1 MTAFAGVRVLD
12 CSGGRA
18 GAMAAMHLGDLGA
31 HVVRVDATDDERGRD
46 EPGYLA
52 WHRNKTRVV
61 LDLDDPAELAAVRR
75 LIGESDVVIFDS
87 SPDELERRGLDGRT
101 LTRAHERLIHA
112 WAPPYGERGRWS
124 SLPASHHLLA
134 GLTGIAFEQASYDDV
149 PVHLVSPQAHYGQA
163 NTLALAIGAALHERD
178 RSGQGQTVVVSGLQ
192 GAAQVMIATRWERS
206 TTTLWRAPVGGAP
219 NYRLY
224 QCADGEWLFLGGL
237 FEPVYLRA
245 LEVTG
250 VLAEVLTEPE
260 IDGDLRAALVAPG
273 AKVTTRLL
281 EAAFRGR
288 SRAVWLALLE
298 AADVPCG
305 PVRSRAEWFHHETVA
320 ANGMRV
326 TLTHPELGAVEMPG
340 VSIRMSA
347 SPAVGPRLVERAPD
361 PSTPWCE
368 TPDAPTVTDP
378 DSGGAPLAGVKVL
391 DLGVVIA
398 GAYAG
403 SILASLGAD
412 VVKIEAPHG
421 DPFRA
426 YGTGFAHYNRGKRS
440 LVLDLKQP
448 AALTAFLQLVR
459 ESDVVLDNFRL
470 GVRERLGITYEQLR
484 DVNPRIISCSIS
496 GYGTEGPQAS
506 QPGFDPLLQAQSG
519 LMQAQGGIGSEPV
532 FHGIPVNDVG
542 SAAVAALGIVAA
554 LYARSRTGEGQEVHT
569 SLAAQSVLLQSGE
582 VTTHPTAPAPPTG
595 GRDCT
600 GTSVF
605 EQYYECTGRMDRHRV
620 RAVGSTSRACPGA
633 RPGCRAHRRVGFGG
647 SRRPGRAAS
656 RGDVRDARRG
666 DGADPAR
673 SCGGAGDP
681 RAEARGHLRGSVLRR
696 ERPLRDVRRRRVR
709 TRHWLC
715 SPRSLRPDRE
725 RLGRWRTGARLRHR
739 AHPARPRD
747 RTKTQRFSPRRGLRV
762 VAPRRHYHDT

>member
-1 MTAFAGVRVLD
+1 MLD
-12 CSGGRA
+12 CSGDRA

-31 HVVRVDATDDERGRD
+31 HVVKVDPTDDERGRD

-61 LDLDDPAELAAVRR
+61 LDLDDPADLDALRG

-87 SPDELERRGLDGRT
+87 APDELERRGLDGPT
-101 LTRAHERLIHA
+101 LTRAHPRLLHA

-134 GLTGIAFEQASYDDV
+134 GLTGVAFEQASYDDV

-163 NTLALAIGAALHERD
+163 NMLALAIGAALYERD
-178 RSGQGQTVVVSGLQ
+178 RSGRGQTVVVSGLQ
-192 GAAQVMIATRWERS
+192 GAAEVMIATRWERS
-206 TTTLWRAPVGGAP
+206 TTTMWRAPVGGAP

-224 QCADGEWLFLGGL
+224 RCADDEWLFLGAL

-250 VLAEVLTEPE
+250 VLVEVLTEPE

-273 AKVTTRLL
+273 AKITTRLL
-281 EAAFRGR
+281 EAAFRGQAR
-288 SRAVWLALLE
+288 GEWLALLE

-305 PVRSRAEWFHHETVA
+305 PVRSRAEWFHHDTVS
-320 ANGMRV
+320 ANGMRLE
-326 TLTHPELGAVEMPG
+326 LTHPDLGMVEMAG
-340 VSIRMSA
+340 VSIRMSE
-347 SPAVGPRLVERAPD
+347 SPTVTSRLAAPAPD
-361 PSTPWCE
+361 PSAPWR
-368 TPDAPTVTDP
+368 
-378 DSGGAPLAGVKVL
+378 GGSDTSAAARADVNNAPLTGVTVL

-426 YGTGFAHYNRGKRS
+426 YGTAFAHYNRGKRS
-440 LVLDLKQP
+440 LVLDLKRP
-448 AALTAFLQLVR
+448 SDLAALLQMVR
-459 ESDVVLDNFRL
+459 DADVVLDNFRL

-519 LMQAQGGIGSEPV
+519 LMQAQGGVGSEPV

-542 SAAVAALGIVAA
+542 SAAIAALGIVAA
-554 LYARSRTGEGQEVHT
+554 LHALVAHRRRPRGADQSRRPERAAAGRRDHESSDCSTTSDRRARLHGHERVR
-569 SLAAQSVLLQSGE
+569 AVLR
-582 VTTHPTAPAPPTG
+582 V
-595 GRDCT
+595 R
-600 GTSVF
+600 
-605 EQYYECTGRMDRHRV
+605 GRMDRHRV
-620 RAVGSTSRACPGA
+620 RDAASACGA
-633 RPGCRAHRRVGFGG
+633 RPGTRVG
-647 SRRPGRAAS
+647 
-656 RGDVRDARRG
+656 
-666 DGADPAR
+666 
-673 SCGGAGDP
+673 C
-681 RAEARGHLRGSVLRR
+681 
-696 ERPLRDVRRRRVR
+696 
-709 TRHWLC
+709 
-715 SPRSLRPDRE
+715 
-725 RLGRWRTGARLRHR
+725 GAR
-739 AHPARPRD
+739 
-747 RTKTQRFSPRRGLRV
+747 
-762 VAPRRHYHDT
+762 

>member
-12 CSGGRA
+12 CSRDSA

-31 HVVRVDATDDERGRD
+31 HVVRVDATDDERGRH

-61 LDLDDPAELAAVRR
+61 LDLDDPAELASVRR
-75 LIGESDVVIFDS
+75 LIGEADVVIFDS
-87 SPDELERRGLDGRT
+87 SPDELERQRLDGGT

-178 RSGQGQTVVVSGLQ
+178 RSGQGQAVVVSGLQ

-206 TTTLWRAPVGGAP
+206 TTTMWRAPVGGAP

-237 FEPVYLRA
+237 FESVYLRA

-250 VLAEVLTEPE
+250 VLVEVLTEPE

-273 AKVTTRLL
+273 AKITTRLL
-281 EAAFRGR
+281 EASFRRR
-288 SRAVWLALLE
+288 SRAEWLALLE

-305 PVRSRAEWFHHETVA
+305 PVRSRAEWFHHETVS

-326 TLTHPELGAVEMPG
+326 TLSHSELGAVEMPG
-340 VSIRMSA
+340 VSVRMSA
-347 SPAVGPRLVERAPD
+347 SPTVEPRLVERAPD
-361 PSTPWCE
+361 PSAPWRE
-368 TPDAPTVTDP
+368 TPDAPTVTDTDP

-412 VVKIEAPHG
+412 VVKIEAPAG

-440 LVLDLKQP
+440 LVLDLKEP
-448 AALTAFLQLVR
+448 AALAAFLQLVR
-459 ESDVVLDNFRL
+459 ESDVVLDNFRR
-470 GVRERLGITYEQLR
+470 GVRERLGITYEHLR
-484 DVNPRIISCSIS
+484 EVNPRIISCSIS
-496 GYGTEGPQAS
+496 GYGPAGPQAS

-519 LMQAQGGIGSEPV
+519 LMQAQGGIGAEPV

-554 LYARSRTGEGQEVHT
+554 LYARSRSGVGQEVHT

-582 VTTHPTAPAPPTG
+582 VTTHPTAPAAPTG

-600 GTSVF
+600 GTSAF
-605 EQYYECTGRMDRHRV
+605 EQYYECTDGWI
-620 RAVGSTSRACPGA
+620 GIACEP
-633 RPGCRAHRRVGFGG
+633 
-647 SRRPGRAAS
+647 S
-656 RGDVRDARRG
+656 DRRG
-666 DGADPAR
+666 ALARALDLGAEITDASGSADRDGP
-673 SCGGAGDP
+673 
-681 RAEARGHLRGSVLRR
+681 V
-696 ERPLRDVRRRRVR
+696 
-709 TRHWLC
+709 
-715 SPRSLRPDRE
+715 
-725 RLGRWRTGARLRHR
+725 ARLLAATFATLDVETALSRLE
-739 AHPARPRD
+739 AAGAPATPALQLADTYTDPYFVENDHYESYVDAEFGFATGCARLARFG
-747 RTKTQRFSPRRGLRV
+747 RTESGWDV
-762 VAPRRHYHDT
+762 GAPMLGSDTAN

>member
-1 MTAFAGVRVLD
+1 VTAFAGVRVLD

-61 LDLDDPAELAAVRR
+61 LDLDDPDERATVRR

-101 LTRAHERLIHA
+101 LTGAHERLIHA

-206 TTTLWRAPVGGAP
+206 TTTLWRAPLGGAP

-224 QCADGEWLFLGGL
+224 QCADGAWLFLGGL
-237 FEPVYLRA
+237 FEAVYLRA

-260 IDGDLRAALVAPG
+260 IDGDLRAALVAAG
-273 AKVTTRLL
+273 AKITTRLL

-288 SRAVWLALLE
+288 SRAEWLALLA

-305 PVRSRAEWFHHETVA
+305 PVRSRTEWFHHETVS

-326 TLTHPELGAVEMPG
+326 TLSHPELGDVEMPG

-347 SPAVGPRLVERAPD
+347 SPTVGPRLVERAPD

-368 TPDAPTVTDP
+368 TPDAPAVTDP
-378 DSGGAPLAGVKVL
+378 GSGGAPLAGVKIL

-403 SILASLGAD
+403 SMLASLGAD

-440 LVLDLKQP
+440 LVLDLKQR
-448 AALTAFLQLVR
+448 AALAAFLQLVR

-569 SLAAQSVLLQSGE
+569 NLAAQSVLLQSGE

-600 GTSVF
+600 GTSAF
-605 EQYYECTGRMDRHRV
+605 ERYYECTDGWIGIACEQSDR
-620 RAVGSTSRACPGA
+620 RAALAQALDLGAELTDASASTDRDGPLAQLLAATFATLNVDTALTRLKAAKTPATPALKLEDTYADPFFVENGHYETYVDAEVGSATGCA
-633 RPGCRAHRRVGFGG
+633 RLARFGRTESG
-647 SRRPGRAAS
+647 W
-656 RGDVRDARRG
+656 D
-666 DGADPAR
+666 
-673 SCGGAGDP
+673 GGAPVLGSDTAHIL
-681 RAEARGHLRGSVLRR
+681 RGLEVARGRS
-696 ERPLRDVRRRRVR
+696 D
-709 TRHWLC
+709 
-715 SPRSLRPDRE
+715 SPHAE
-725 RLGRWRTGARLRHR
+725 G
-739 AHPARPRD
+739 
-747 RTKTQRFSPRRGLRV
+747 
-762 VAPRRHYHDT
+762 